1 MHPSLFNPSKLL
13 LIAGP
18 CALESSHIA
27 HEVATTLRRIQD
39 QNEKTLQVIF
49 KASFD
54 KANRT
59 HINNPRGVGIEQGL
73 EILADI
79 KSTYR
84 FPVLTDIHL
93 PEQAAK
99 VAPIC
104 DVIQIPAFLCR
115 QTDLLIAAAQSNR
128 TVNIK
133 KGQFLSP
140 ADMQFVVGKLKTLN
154 AVEIWQTERGT
165 SFGYGNLVVD
175 MRTFP
180 ILKENACPVIFD
192 ATHSLQMPGLGV
204 GHTSG
209 DRRYA
214 VPLAKAALAAGAQG
228 IFIETHPNPANA
240 LSDQAT
246 QIPLENFHTLLESC
260 LDLWRYLNKNLE
272 NNVDI

>member
-1 MHPSLFNPSKLL
+1 MHPLLFNPSKLL

-18 CALESSHIA
+18 CALESSDIA
-27 HEVATTLRRIQD
+27 QEVAATLHRIQS
-39 QNEKTLQVIF
+39 QNEKKLQVIF

-59 HINNPRGVGIEQGL
+59 HINNARGVGIEQGL

-79 KSTYR
+79 KSTYQL
-84 FPVLTDIHL
+84 PVLTDIHL
-93 PEQAAK
+93 PEQAAR

-115 QTDLLIAAAQSNR
+115 QTDLLVAAAQSNR
-128 TVNIK
+128 TVNVK

-140 ADMQFVVGKLKTLN
+140 TDMQFVVGKLKALH

-175 MRTFP
+175 MRAFP

-204 GHTSG
+204 GYTSG

-214 VPLAKAALAAGAQG
+214 APLAKAALAAGAQG
-228 IFIETHPNPANA
+228 IFIETHPNPTNA
-240 LSDQAT
+240 LSDRAT
-246 QIPLENFHTLLESC
+246 QIPLKNFQALVECC
-260 LDLWRYLNKNLE
+260 LNLWQYLNEPRK
-272 NNVDI
+272 

>member
-1 MHPSLFNPSKLL
+1 MHSPLFNPSKLL

-18 CALESSHIA
+18 CALESSDIA
-27 HEVATTLRRIQD
+27 HKVASTLHRIQN
-39 QNEKTLQVIF
+39 QNKKTLQVIF

-59 HINNPRGVGIEQGL
+59 HINNPRGIGIEQGL

-79 KSTYR
+79 KSTYQ
-84 FPVLTDIHL
+84 FPILTDIHL

-128 TVNIK
+128 TVNVK

-140 ADMQFVVGKLKTLN
+140 TDMQFVVGKLKTLN

-204 GHTSG
+204 GYTSG

-214 VPLAKAALAAGAQG
+214 EPLAKAALAAGAQG
-228 IFIETHPNPANA
+228 IFVETHPNPAKA

-246 QIPLENFHTLLESC
+246 QIPLKNFHALVDCC
-260 LDLWRYLNKNLE
+260 LNLWQYLNKAQKQC
-272 NNVDI
+272 

>member
-1 MHPSLFNPSKLL
+1 MHPLLFNPSKLL

-18 CALESSHIA
+18 CALESSDIA
-27 HEVATTLRRIQD
+27 HEVASTLRQIQN
-39 QNEKTLQVIF
+39 QNEKNLQVIF

-59 HINNPRGVGIEQGL
+59 HINNPRGIGIEQGL

-84 FPVLTDIHL
+84 LPVLTDIHL
-93 PEQAAK
+93 PEQAAR
-99 VAPIC
+99 VASIC

-115 QTDLLIAAAQSNR
+115 QTDLLVAAAQSNR
-128 TVNIK
+128 TVNVK

-140 ADMQFVVGKLKTLN
+140 TDMQFVVEKLKTLH
-154 AVEIWQTERGT
+154 AVEVWQTERGT

-204 GHTSG
+204 GYTSG

-228 IFIETHPNPANA
+228 IFIETHPNPAKA

-246 QIPLENFHTLLESC
+246 QIPLKNFHALVEC
-260 LDLWRYLNKNLE
+260 CFNLWQYLNEPQKQR
-272 NNVDI
+272 